1 MKHRRNR
8 KVSAFSEHYPATH
21 TVTQHPKLV
30 TRIPNGRT
38 LLFSASASSN
48 GVVGYSTS
56 QKSLEAMVQAA
67 VDKVLS
73 SKSGD
78 ISGDRDI
85 MIELLIFDILS
96 LKPILTKYTYKLFCS
111 TFNPRGKNQKF
122 FYHPT
127 TALSPKQPGGSSK
140 SSEPA
145 AVMSPSRGPRAP
157 APPPRT
163 PSRTTRT
170 AASCTCSRRTRP
182 PTTRRRYRS

>member
-1 MKHRRNR
+1 MQSCSPEPGTSPPCPAPSRPAGSVRGHTATTNTNDAAMKHRRNR

-96 LKPILTKYTYKLFCS
+96 LKPILTKYIYL
-111 TFNPRGKNQKF
+111 
-122 FYHPT
+122 
-127 TALSPKQPGGSSK
+127 
-140 SSEPA
+140 
-145 AVMSPSRGPRAP
+145 
-157 APPPRT
+157 
-163 PSRTTRT
+163 
-170 AASCTCSRRTRP
+170 
-182 PTTRRRYRS
+182 